1 MKQDSHDRKGPG
13 AGSGDPA
20 NRSCPMPLLDH
31 DTVQMAHG
39 AGGRLSADL
48 ISKLILPRFSSDELD
63 RLEDQA
69 VLDLPPGRVA
79 FSTDTFVV
87 HPLFFPGGDI
97 GDLAVNGTVNDVAMS
112 GAEVIALSVGLVL
125 EEGLSLADLH
135 RILCS
140 MQKAAAQAGVRIVTG
155 DTKVV
160 GRGQGDGIYINTS
173 GLGVVP
179 DGIRLSAASLQ
190 PGDRIILSGTL
201 ADHGM
206 AVMTVREGLSFQS
219 TVSSDTAPLNGLV
232 RAILAACPQVRTL
245 RDPTRGGAATTL
257 NEFAATSGVGI
268 RLEEAAIPVRPDV
281 RGACEI
287 LGIDPLYVANEGK
300 LICAVPC
307 ADADR
312 VLTAMKAH
320 ERGRDAVVIGTVV
333 AEHPGLVTLLGSL
346 GVERIVDQAIGEQL
360 PRIC

>member
-1 MKQDSHDRKGPG
+1 MNDRP
-13 AGSGDPA
+13 DFDRM
-20 NRSCPMPLLDH
+20 NCPLPLLDH
-31 DTVQMAHG
+31 DTIQLAHG

-48 ISKLILPRFSSDELD
+48 IDKLILPRFSSAELD

-69 VLDLPPGRVA
+69 VLELPPGRLA

-87 HPLFFPGGDI
+87 SPIFFPGGDI

-112 GAEVIALSVGLVL
+112 GARPVALSVGFVL
-125 EEGLSLADLH
+125 EEGFPLADFH

-140 MQKAAAQAGVRIVTG
+140 MESAARVAGVRIVTG

-160 GRGQGDGIYINTS
+160 NKGSCDGIFINTS
-173 GLGVVP
+173 GVGLVP
-179 DGIRLSAASLQ
+179 DGVNLSAASLTV
-190 PGDRIILSGTL
+190 GDKLVLSGTL

-206 AVMTVREGLSFQS
+206 AVMTVREGLSFRS
-219 TVSSDTAPLNGLV
+219 SVTSDTAALADLV
-232 RAILAACPQVRTL
+232 ATILDVCPDLKAL

-257 NEFAATSGVGI
+257 NEFARASDVGI
-268 RLEEAAIPVRPDV
+268 VLDDGALPVKPAV

-300 LICAVPC
+300 LIAAVP
-307 ADADR
+307 APAVEA
-312 VLTAMKAH
+312 VLAAMRGH
-320 ERGRDAVVIGTVV
+320 DLGRDAVIIGEVV
-333 AEHPGLVTLLGSL
+333 EDHPGVVTLRTGLGA
-346 GVERIVDQAIGEQL
+346 ERIVDMPVGEQL